1 MTGKRRITS
10 NKSEALALEHETKW
24 YLGSQ
29 SGTTMYR
36 IFAVILLLFVT
47 SLLHTQIVGVGVV
60 KTKYTYD
67 DASYKKL
74 IAEIVSYKTTY
85 KRPPKCL
92 TKGSKDG
99 DTGPMNVILFSLGRS
114 GSTVTWQ
121 VLSNLTGVETPSTEY
136 VGRRT
141 REVTQFFGK
150 EAKNHDRKKGMKK
163 GHWLKHNGKNGKW
176 MMKYMCGL
184 RTKEFPKAKFVGF
197 KWKSFWEPFAETV
210 EAQRT
215 LQLISSLASDTAS
228 VTMVDGSAPIRILRS
243 RRNLLDVCL
252 SKKKHENDYSGE
264 HRVNAHCMK
273 GDEDCLNLHDTGLQE
288 FSRKDEQCLYHYW
301 KTENHLDQLLR
312 DLNIPVEFVSYDVMY
327 YPEKISD
334 GEKEWNRA
342 LNFVTG
348 RDDYNK
354 TWPQIE
360 NGMKHVATTKSRSHK
375 DTISNWE
382 DVYERIKG
390 TELEHFFRM
399 S

>member
-10 NKSEALALEHETKW
+10 NKSEALALEHKTKG
-24 YLGSQ
+24 YFGARSR
-29 SGTTMYR
+29 TTTCRTYVR
-36 IFAVILLLFVT
+36 IFAVILLLCAT
-47 SLLHTQIVGVGVV
+47 SLFQTYIFGVGVV
-60 KTKYTYD
+60 KTKYTDD

-74 IAEIVSYKTTY
+74 MAEIVSYKTTY
-85 KRPPKCL
+85 KRPPECL

-114 GSTVTWQ
+114 GSSVTWQ

-141 REVTQFFGK
+141 REVTKFFGK
-150 EAKNHDRKKGMKK
+150 EAP
-163 GHWLKHNGKNGKW
+163 KHNGEKGKW
-176 MMKYMCGL
+176 LMKYMCGL
-184 RTKEFPKAKFVGF
+184 RTKEFPNAKFVGF

-264 HRVNAHCMK
+264 YKAVNAHCMK
-273 GDEDCLNLHDTGLQE
+273 GDEKCLNLHDTGLQE
-288 FSRKDEQCLYHYW
+288 FSRKDEQCLHHYW

-312 DLNIPVEFVSYDVMY
+312 DLNIPVEFVSYDVLY

-360 NGMKHVATTKSRSHK
+360 NGMKHVATTKSKSHI
-375 DTISNWE
+375 DIISNWE
-382 DVYERIKG
+382 DVYERVKG